1 MTQLIFLVEESPEG
15 GYTAR
20 PLGHSIFT
28 EANTLDDLCANI
40 REAVQCHFGEGEVPD
55 TVLLEVDARRS
66 IAAGLADS
74 EARRTVGVGEV
85 RAQFGLPR

>member
-40 REAVQCHFGEGEVPD
+40 REAVQCHFEEGEAPE
-55 TVLLEVDARRS
+55 TVLLQMDARRA
-66 IAAGLADS
+66 IEAGLADS
-74 EARRTVGVGEV
+74 IAGRTIRVEEAR
-85 RAQFGLPR
+85 ALFDLPH